1 MMTWIVLRSVLPRK
15 RLIVMITTTIHAH
28 ADAGGDELE
37 SQAIRHETE
46 TATEMRVRDARN
58 VAKKMKK
65 VMNLA
70 RKYDRPTQTTKLT
83 KKAHDHDHDHAAAD
97 VAGVAEAA
105 IVMRAETENRLPI
118 TMMTPC

>member
-1 MMTWIVLRSVLPRK
+1 MKTWIVLRSVLPRK
-15 RLIVMITTTIHAH
+15 RLIAMITTTIHAH

-46 TATEMRVRDARN
+46 TATEMRVGDAQN
-58 VAKKMKK
+58 APKEMKK
-65 VMNLA
+65 AMNLA

-83 KKAHDHDHDHAAAD
+83 KKAHDHDHAAAD

-105 IVMRAETENRLPI
+105 IVMRAETENRLPDPI
-118 TMMTPC
+118 TTMTPC